1 MCERVGERRRWG
13 HEVVRGTDGPAGGY
27 PAGVE
32 TETVSEVAIPTSC
45 RDRIDEAVLGEAL
58 AVLEA
63 HGVAHYRVSPVG
75 GLKIFVGIHR
85 PDAEYESIRD
95 ELADAAYGLR
105 EHGAV
110 DGFRRLRV
118 GLTDS

>member
-1 MCERVGERRRWG
+1 M
-13 HEVVRGTDGPAGGY
+13 RGTDGPAGGY

-32 TETVSEVAIPTSC
+32 TETVAGVAVPTSC

-63 HGVAHYRVSPVG
+63 HAVAHYRVSPVG
-75 GLKIFVGIHR
+75 GLKVFVGVHR

-95 ELADAAYGLR
+95 ELGDAAYDLR
-105 EHGAV
+105 EHGAA

-118 GLTDS
+118 RLADG